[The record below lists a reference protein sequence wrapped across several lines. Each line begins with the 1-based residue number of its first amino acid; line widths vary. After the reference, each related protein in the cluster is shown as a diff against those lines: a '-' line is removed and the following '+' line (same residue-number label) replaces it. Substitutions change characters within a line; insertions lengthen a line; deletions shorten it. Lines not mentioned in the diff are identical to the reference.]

1 MKQMVN
7 IEPIEPIK
15 EPESTQEELKER
27 EIETEADAEQLRV
40 YDLTKPGMPIKYIV
54 TWSKLSN
61 EQVVTVP
68 QYYEVVEDGKV
79 IGYQRWGDT
88 RTITDCREV
97 NQELVILG
105 QRERNK

>member
-1 MKQMVN
+1 MKD
-7 IEPIEPIK
+7 IEPIEPIE

-27 EIETEADAEQLRV
+27 EIETEADAEQIRA
-40 YDLTKPGMPIKYIV
+40 YDLTRPGMPIKYLI
-54 TWSKLSN
+54 TRSKSMN

-88 RTITDCREV
+88 KTITEYKEV
-97 NQELVILG
+97 AQELVILG

>member
-1 MKQMVN
+1 MKD

-15 EPESTQEELKER
+15 EPESTQEELRER
-27 EIETEADAEQLRV
+27 EIETEADAEQLRA
-40 YDLTKPGMPIKYIV
+40 YDLTRRGMPIKYVV
-54 TWSKLSN
+54 TRSKTAN

-88 RTITDCREV
+88 RTITDCKEV
-97 NQELVILG
+97 NQGLVILG

>member
-1 MKQMVN
+1 MKD
-7 IEPIEPIK
+7 IKPIEPIK

-27 EIETEADAEQLRV
+27 EIETEADAEQIRA
-40 YDLTKPGMPIKYIV
+40 YDLTRPGMPIKYIV
-54 TWSKLSN
+54 TRSKLSN

-68 QYYEVVEDGKV
+68 QYNEVVEDGKV
-79 IGYQRWGDT
+79 IGYQRWGET
-88 RTITDCREV
+88 RSITARGEV

>member
-1 MKQMVN
+1 M
-7 IEPIEPIK
+7 IDEILK
-15 EPESTQEELKER
+15 EPKPTQEELRER
-27 EIETEADAEQLRV
+27 EVEAEIDSEQLRV
-40 YDLTKPGMPIKYIV
+40 YDLTKPGMPIKYLI
-54 TWSKLSN
+54 TRSKSMN

-68 QYYEVVEDGKV
+68 QYHEVVEDGKV

-88 RTITDCREV
+88 KTITDCGEV

>member
-1 MKQMVN
+1 LKD
-7 IEPIEPIK
+7 IEPTEPIK
-15 EPESTQEELKER
+15 EPEPTQEELKER
-27 EIETEADAEQLRV
+27 EIETEADSEQLRV
-40 YDLTKPGMPIKYIV
+40 YDLTKPGMPIKYLI
-54 TWSKLSN
+54 TRSKSMN

-88 RTITDCREV
+88 KTITEYKEV
-97 NQELVILG
+97 AQELVILG

>member
-1 MKQMVN
+1 LKD
-7 IEPIEPIK
+7 IKPIEPIK

-27 EIETEADAEQLRV
+27 EIETEANAEQLRV
-40 YDLTKPGMPIKYIV
+40 YDLTKPGMPIKYLI
-54 TWSKLSN
+54 TRSKSMN

-88 RTITDCREV
+88 KTITEYKEV
-97 NQELVILG
+97 AQELVILG

>member
-1 MKQMVN
+1 MKD

-15 EPESTQEELKER
+15 ESKGPKPTQEELKER
-27 EIETEADAEQLRV
+27 EIETEADAEQFRV
-40 YDLTKPGMPIKYIV
+40 YDLTKPGMPIKYLI
-54 TWSKLSN
+54 TRSKSMN

-88 RTITDCREV
+88 KTITEYKEV
-97 NQELVILG
+97 AQELVILG